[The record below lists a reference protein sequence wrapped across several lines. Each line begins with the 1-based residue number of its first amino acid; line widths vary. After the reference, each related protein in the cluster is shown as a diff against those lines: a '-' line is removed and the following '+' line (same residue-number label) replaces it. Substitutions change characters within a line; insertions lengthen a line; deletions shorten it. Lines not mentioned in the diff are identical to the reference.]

1 MFIEH
6 SSNCKEGENLSGFQ
20 AKDCTEAR
28 MVSSAPPLL
37 QRILDLAPRFFQEN
51 CLKIPVEVFSSIA
64 TCGVSLFFLGKTLWG
79 FLSIQEILV
88 EFVRDILKFHV
99 TILFLIDWEAS
110 VWILFHALATS
121 VPRAVLVAVVLGRVT
136 DSIGGVPGVISI
148 VVHG

>member
-1 MFIEH
+1 MHGSENGVC
-6 SSNCKEGENLSGFQ
+6 SSSSPPENPGLC
-20 AKDCTEAR
+20 AT
-28 MVSSAPPLL
+28 V
-37 QRILDLAPRFFQEN
+37 FQEN
-51 CLKIPVEVFSSIA
+51 CSKIPVEVFSFIA
-64 TCGVSLFFLGKTLWG
+64 TCGVSLFFLGKTLSG

-121 VPRAVLVAVVLGRVT
+121 VPRAVLVAMVLGGIT

-148 VVHG
+148 VVHV